1 MPPFA
6 PAGKPPT
13 SPLIRFV
20 VAKLEWELNDHCH
33 SSLHKVAGDEW
44 HRAKFHYH
52 DGVGADGDLVTKLL
66 GGAVGLG
73 LTKIIQDAYGFVV
86 ADYEPGDEIYIR
98 GFSRGAHEARA
109 LAGLIGASG
118 IQRGEDQQE
127 FDHAD

>member
-1 MPPFA
+1 MD
-6 PAGKPPT
+6 T
-13 SPLIRFV
+13 N
-20 VAKLEWELNDHCH
+20 VAKLDCGKKIVTQAFIKSQATSGTVQN
-33 SSLHKVAGDEW
+33 V
-44 HRAKFHYH
+44 HYH